1 MKTSLWVV
9 ILVVVF
15 FLGFLIGFSLS
26 PPNHLTATSA
36 PAAADKAR

>member
-1 MKTSLWVV
+1 MKTSLWIV

-26 PPNHLTATSA
+26 PPSHLTTTSA
-36 PAAADKAR
+36 PATADKAR